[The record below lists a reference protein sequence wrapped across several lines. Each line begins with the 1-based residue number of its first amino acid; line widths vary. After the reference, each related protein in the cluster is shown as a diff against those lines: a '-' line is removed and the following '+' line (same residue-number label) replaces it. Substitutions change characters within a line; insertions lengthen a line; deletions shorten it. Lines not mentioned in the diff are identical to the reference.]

1 MGGASQVG
9 RQNVWNNSPYDLS
22 NRKGNPVE
30 VNEFSLTNI
39 TSLHFSVDSG
49 EHCVPSTILPP
60 RTVQLGSYALQWHSS
75 LCSPLEVMPPSF
87 ADSAELVA
95 VPGPG
100 VKELLPIR
108 GPDDFDEA
116 APEKLSISGNI
127 VGTLPI
133 S

>member
-1 MGGASQVG
+1 
-9 RQNVWNNSPYDLS
+9 
-22 NRKGNPVE
+22 
-30 VNEFSLTNI
+30 
-39 TSLHFSVDSG
+39 
-49 EHCVPSTILPP
+49 
-60 RTVQLGSYALQWHSS
+60 
-75 LCSPLEVMPPSF
+75 MPPSF
-87 ADSAELVA
+87 ADSAELVV